1 MDSREY
7 LTHLRMLQK
16 KLNTFRDQ
24 LLRMDLL
31 SITRVSGAG
40 FDIDGEGGAPQQTE
54 PSTLQKQAYW
64 EALLQKMSNL
74 ITTLKQ
80 IQSAMHRDFYLLG
93 VAPGTHIYMSPAA
106 VPEMLKLPE
115 RAEYKVGLTGDTTN
129 VGSKVGKRKARDT
142 ETAQGDGEAPEIK
155 RQKMERK
162 IDLYNRAMDKVLSNT
177 IDAVEE
183 SSVPLRPAVPSAG
196 KSEPEEG
203 EVAVKGRGVRVEDVV
218 KMLTTMTSAERQKH
232 MR

>member
-7 LTHLRMLQK
+7 LAHLRMLQK

-31 SITRVSGAG
+31 SITRISGAG
-40 FDIDGEGGAPQQTE
+40 FDIEGDSGAPQQTE

-80 IQSAMHRDFYLLG
+80 IQTAMHRDFYLLG
-93 VAPGTHIYMSPAA
+93 VAPGSHIYMSPAA
-106 VPEMLKLPE
+106 VPEMLKLPG
-115 RAEYKVGLTGDTTN
+115 RAEYKAGPTGETTISSN
-129 VGSKVGKRKARDT
+129 VSKRKAREAERAKSD
-142 ETAQGDGEAPEIK
+142 EEAPEVK

-162 IDLYNRAMDKVLSNT
+162 IDLYNRAMDKVISNT

-183 SSVPLRPAVPSAG
+183 SSVPIRPTAPSAT

-218 KMLTTMTSAERQKH
+218 KMLTTMTSAERQRH